1 MEKARDKFK
10 IGQLVQIIVQNSHYH
25 EFGRIVAFDAHN
37 EYNVKVAFDEGYMQ
51 GYMVDELKPLP
62 RLGQPKLS
70 LCGRSLKKLANSFKS
85 CKNLKELERNFIH
98 KST

>member
-10 IGQLVQIIVQNSHYH
+10 IGQLVQIIVHNSHYH

-37 EYNVKVAFDEGYMQ
+37 EYNVKVSFEGNYIQ

-62 RLGQPKLS
+62 RLGQTKLS
-70 LCGRSLKKLANSFKS
+70 VCGRILKKLANSFKI
-85 CKNLKELERNFIH
+85 CKNWKEL
-98 KST
+98 